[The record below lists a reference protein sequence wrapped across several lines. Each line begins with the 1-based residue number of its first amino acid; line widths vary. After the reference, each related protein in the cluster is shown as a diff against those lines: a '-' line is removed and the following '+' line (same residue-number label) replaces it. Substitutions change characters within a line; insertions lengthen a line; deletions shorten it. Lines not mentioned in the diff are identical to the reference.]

1 MNSTTMATR
10 VSHAPDLAVDIASAS
25 SRIFWLVR
33 NAMAVAAGALPLP
46 GTVFTR
52 FSDAMAARERVDSTP
67 PLSEHPE
74 GLCRLN
80 DDVIVDGVGPG
91 TVKWIHPS
99 GDVRVELAR
108 QPGSAEY
115 YSIAAIRRAVA
126 TRPRFEFEVV
136 PVGLREANE
145 AVERLHR
152 KLGQVQGHKFAL
164 GLRRGADEEL
174 VGVAVCARP
183 VARHLDDGL
192 TAEVRRVAVDPSV
205 VNGCTK
211 LLGAAARAASA
222 MGYRRLVT
230 YTSDGETGASLY
242 AAGWDPIGESAGG
255 NWGSKGRP
263 RRRGED
269 EGRKVVWIKVLR
281 GEARCR

>member
-10 VSHAPDLAVDIASAS
+10 VSGATDLAVDIASAS

-33 NAMAVAAGALPLP
+33 NALAGAAEALPLP
-46 GTVFTR
+46 SAVFTR
-52 FSDAMAARERVDSTP
+52 FSDAVAARERLDSTP
-67 PLSEHPE
+67 PLAEHPE
-74 GLCRLN
+74 GFCRLN

-115 YSIAAIRRAVA
+115 YPIAAIRRAVA
-126 TRPRFEFEVV
+126 TRPRFEHEVV

-164 GLRRGADEEL
+164 GLRRGVDEDL

-211 LLGAAARAASA
+211 LLGAVAKAASA

-230 YTSDGETGASLY
+230 YTSEDENGSSLY
-242 AAGWDPIGESAGG
+242 AAGWDPIGKSAGG
-255 NWGSKGRP
+255 HWGSKDRP
-263 RRRGED
+263 RRRGDD
-269 EGRKVVWIKVLR
+269 EGRKVVWAKVLR
-281 GEARCR
+281 GEDRGR

>member
-1 MNSTTMATR
+1 HGSRQRAGAVPGTDRSGGGQGIGERPAAAPRGTPIMNSTTMATR

-99 GDVRVELAR
+99 GDVRVE
-108 QPGSAEY
+108 
-115 YSIAAIRRAVA
+115 
-126 TRPRFEFEVV
+126 
-136 PVGLREANE
+136 
-145 AVERLHR
+145 
-152 KLGQVQGHKFAL
+152 
-164 GLRRGADEEL
+164 
-174 VGVAVCARP
+174 
-183 VARHLDDGL
+183 
-192 TAEVRRVAVDPSV
+192 
-205 VNGCTK
+205 
-211 LLGAAARAASA
+211 
-222 MGYRRLVT
+222 
-230 YTSDGETGASLY
+230 
-242 AAGWDPIGESAGG
+242 
-255 NWGSKGRP
+255 
-263 RRRGED
+263 
-269 EGRKVVWIKVLR
+269 
-281 GEARCR
+281 